1 MVPQKLLGRRS
12 VLGARKNKGKFTWQD
27 RSSPALSCSQCGGWG
42 GTSKGESLKS
52 GAEPG
57 RPGSEEREALGRGQ
71 AEGRVDRVQG
81 RLWKKGR
88 AAPPDAAGAA
98 RRAPRGT

>member
-1 MVPQKLLGRRS
+1 M
-12 VLGARKNKGKFTWQD
+12 
-27 RSSPALSCSQCGGWG
+27 
-42 GTSKGESLKS
+42 KS